1 MYRLKNASQ
10 TPEAARDA
18 IIRRVVYGG
27 DLLSK
32 MTADAVEKAFLSREL
47 RIVLSRY
54 CRDLPELTSHLRML
68 FESVSVDPQNV
79 AVNFG

>member
-1 MYRLKNASQ
+1 MYILRNASQ
-10 TPEAARDA
+10 TSEAARDA

-32 MTADAVEKAFLSREL
+32 MTADAVEKAFSSREL

-54 CRDLPELTSHLRML
+54 CR
-68 FESVSVDPQNV
+68 
-79 AVNFG
+79 